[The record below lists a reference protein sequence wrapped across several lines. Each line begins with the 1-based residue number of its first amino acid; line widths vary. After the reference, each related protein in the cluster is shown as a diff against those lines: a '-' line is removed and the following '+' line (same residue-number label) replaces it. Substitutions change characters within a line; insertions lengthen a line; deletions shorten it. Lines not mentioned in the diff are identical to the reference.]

1 MEKEKVFSMAGRLQ
15 WYVLLLTMLLAFLP
29 VSALTVVTV
38 LLQTWL
44 YYRFLKK
51 SNTSDSFLKTKG
63 ELSFGK
69 KIFAGIAIIGFS
81 YLVLSI
87 VTYVMGVL
95 GIEAIGNVDEEALK
109 IAPWL
114 ETFLVVIM
122 VPVSEEIIF
131 RGVILHSLLPYGRW
145 FAIMSSAAFFAV
157 MHGNLVAF
165 LATFV
170 MGFGLN
176 CLALKE
182 GNIYFGMIVHALFN
196 LNSSL
201 GNILENTNYEKIL
214 IGFVFV
220 CILVAIIFLR
230 RLPRLLNWVR
240 EDRQTSE
247 KVSAFF
253 LRPANLVLTVFLVL
267 SAILEY
273 F

>member
-1 MEKEKVFSMAGRLQ
+1 MEKEKIFSMAGRIQ
-15 WYVLLLTMLLAFLP
+15 WYVMLITMLLAFLP
-29 VSALTVVTV
+29 MNALTIVVV

-51 SNTSDSFLKTKG
+51 SNTSDSFFKTKG

-69 KIFAGIAIIGFS
+69 KLFAGIAIIGFS
-81 YLVLSI
+81 YLVLFI
-87 VTYVMGVL
+87 VSYLMSVL

-114 ETFLVVIM
+114 EMFLVVIL
-122 VPVSEEIIF
+122 VPISEEIIF

-145 FAIMSSAAFFAV
+145 FAIISSAAFFAV
-157 MHGNLVAF
+157 MHGNLIAF
-165 LATFV
+165 PATFI

-182 GNIYFGMIVHALFN
+182 KNIYFGMIVHALFN

-201 GNILENTNYEKIL
+201 GTILENTNYEMIL
-214 IGFVFV
+214 IGFVFI
-220 CILVAIIFLR
+220 CILVAIIYLS
-230 RLPRLLNWVR
+230 RLPKLLKWVQ

-247 KVSAFF
+247 KVKTFF
-253 LRPANLVLTVFLVL
+253 LRPANLILTIFLVL
-267 SAILEY
+267 SAVLEY